1 MVSGSFAAFH
11 SCVEDV
17 PHQHTWHVTAWFR
30 PAQRTDARLYLA
42 TLDTVLAGWEGTTL
56 PSLLDWNEDIVARLA
71 EFDDC
76 VKVRVWRETDR
87 LGAEWSK
94 PCSTASS

>member
-11 SCVEDV
+11 SCVEGV

-30 PAQRTDARLYLA
+30 PAQCTDARLYLA
-42 TLDTVLAGWEGTTL
+42 ALDTVLAGLEGTTL
-56 PSLLDWNEDIVARLA
+56 PSMLDWNEDIVARLA
-71 EFDDC
+71 ELNGC
-76 VKVRVWRETDR
+76 VKVRVWREADR

-94 PCSTASS
+94 PCLTASS